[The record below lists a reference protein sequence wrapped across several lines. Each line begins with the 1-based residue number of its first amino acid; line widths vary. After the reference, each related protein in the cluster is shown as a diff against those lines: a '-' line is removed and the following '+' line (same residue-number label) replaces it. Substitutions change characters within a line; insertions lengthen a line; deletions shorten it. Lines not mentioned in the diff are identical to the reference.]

1 MPSQK
6 PKIVIYSDN
15 ETIAKIQ
22 YIAEQDKRS
31 ASNYCDLLIQK
42 HIKEY
47 EAEHGKID
55 IYP

>member
-6 PKIVIYSDN
+6 PKIVIYTND

-31 ASNYCDLLIQK
+31 TSNYCDLLIQK
-42 HIKEY
+42 HIKDY
-47 EAEHGKID
+47 ESEHGKID
-55 IYP
+55 I